1 MPAPDRDGPSRR
13 TSARRVSVRGTSSRH
28 APRVAGHPLPA
39 LLASSDDPDVA
50 AWRDGLPALVD
61 GLLDRWGLTAG
72 APFEPGGSSAWVA
85 PVREADG
92 AQRVLKVAWAHDEA
106 RDEAAGMAAWQGR
119 GAARVHR
126 QEQQGQT
133 SALLLE
139 RVWPGR
145 PLAELL
151 DWPRRDE
158 IVAAVAQQLWVPP
171 AELVEAPAERV
182 GAEEVGTERVGTE
195 RVGRFRPLAQMC
207 ARWADSAQQR
217 ADMGDSPLPAEL
229 VTYGLEL
236 FRELPR
242 QWDGEAVLL
251 ATDLHPG
258 NVLVAEG
265 DGTAADG
272 AHESPDGRRWVLI
285 DPKPYVGDP
294 HYDLLQHMFN
304 DPDRLRGQPVA
315 FVERMAGLAGL
326 DPWRLRQWLFARCV
340 QESGVLAAASEA
352 AQLLADAGVD

>member
-13 TSARRVSVRGTSSRH
+13 TSARRVSVRGTPSRH

>member
-72 APFEPGGSSAWVA
+72 APFDPGGSSAWVA

-171 AELVEAPAERV
+171 AELVEAQVFEAELV
-182 GAEEVGTERVGTE
+182 EPGQA
-195 RVGRFRPLAQMC
+195 GRFRPLAQMC
-207 ARWADSAQQR
+207 AWWADSAQQR
-217 ADMGDSPLPAEL
+217 VDAGASPLPAEL
-229 VTYGLEL
+229 VAHGLGL